1 MEAAS
6 AHSSRELGGL
16 LKSPF
21 RRLARVRKVR
31 SGDPGWPQPA
41 SASVTSLQRSAVLNP
56 AGEAPPVGVASAEE
70 PAPRGLRGDG
80 GAGQGE
86 GRGEGTGKKGQ
97 GGCARALARR
107 LRGGAPVRAQEGR
120 QPERPL
126 SGWPG
131 GAAKSP
137 ASGCARRVQIAPASR
152 GPTHPARLGSGSR
165 RSPRPESATRRS
177 RALGAA
183 ARAGPG
189 Y

>member
-1 MEAAS
+1 M
-6 AHSSRELGGL
+6 
-16 LKSPF
+16 
-21 RRLARVRKVR
+21 
-31 SGDPGWPQPA
+31 
-41 SASVTSLQRSAVLNP
+41 
-56 AGEAPPVGVASAEE
+56 GVVSAEE

-177 RALGAA
+177 RAFGAA